1 MIKYSVIIPAYNCAK
16 TIENTVGSILMSG
29 LIDFEIVIVDDGS
42 TDGTGKICDEMG
54 LQHGCIRCVH
64 QKNAGV
70 SAARNRGIKEAAGEY
85 VWFFDADDSVD
96 ESALCGIADIISEKS
111 PDMLI
116 FGISF
121 DYYFSGKMYRRDELY
136 YDDEGVLTA
145 KKWSELLLPMFASNS
160 LSTVCN
166 KFIKREII
174 IGHKIR
180 FNEKI
185 FEMEDFLFV
194 INCLTHCD
202 GIYMLPKAIYRYKQ
216 TETGKN
222 TYNRLCRVD
231 SLTDYMKPFE
241 DALTELEE
249 NLGKRGIALADRE
262 KVVNEIYLMLFRE
275 QIYFAETEGIK
286 KAASDML
293 GGKYAEVVKNTLP
306 VLYGELANGKFEK
319 VHLRYMKSRLR
330 HFAAVR
336 YKYLRSL

>member
-1 MIKYSVIIPAYNCAK
+1 MIKISVIIPAYNCA
-16 TIENTVGSILMSG
+16 NTVGKTVDSLLSSG
-29 LIDFEIVIVDDGS
+29 MTDFEIIIVDDGS
-42 TDGTGKICDEMG
+42 KDGTWRVCEE
-54 LQHGCIRCVH
+54 LSREYECVRCVH
-64 QKNAGV
+64 QENGGV
-70 SAARNRGIKEAAGEY
+70 SAARNRGIEEAEGEY
-85 VWFFDADDSVD
+85 IWFFDADDSVD
-96 ESALCGIADIISEKS
+96 ENALCGTADIISEKS

-121 DYYFSGKMYRRDELY
+121 DYFFNGKMYRRDELY
-136 YDDEGVLTA
+136 YDGEGVLTA
-145 KKWSELLLPMFASNS
+145 KKWSELLLPLFASNS

-249 NLGKRGIALADRE
+249 NLGKHGIALADG
-262 KVVNEIYLMLFRE
+262 KKLANNVYLMLFRE
-275 QIYFAETEGIK
+275 QIYFAEPERIK

-293 GGKYAEVVKNTLP
+293 GGRYAEAVKNTLP
-306 VLYGELANGKFEK
+306 VLYNELEDGKFEK

-330 HFAAVR
+330 HYAAVR